1 MKSLQ
6 LFGWNRA
13 FGCYSPGAKLCFGE
27 VQTSSQ
33 RVCEY
38 SIDQE
43 SGRAR

>member
-13 FGCYSPGAKLCFGE
+13 FGCYFGGAKLYFGE
-27 VQTSSQ
+27 VQMSSQ
-33 RVCEY
+33 RVCER

-43 SGRAR
+43 IGRAR